1 MTLLQCP
8 NCGLTIGF
16 RPEED
21 WEFCPQCLA
30 TENVRVAFTP
40 KRDSSQPGRHSAHA
54 ASFGID
60 VESDHDEHV
69 LTLRGDLDL
78 TSAAMLEAQ
87 IDELCLAGARQVL
100 LDMSFV
106 SFLDSSGMNAIL
118 RGRKACESVACAF
131 GLISP
136 QRPVE
141 RTLSLAGLL
150 EKLHVRGRDRHASG
164 RREDSA

>member
-30 TENVRVAFTP
+30 TENIRVAFTP
-40 KRDSSQPGRHSAHA
+40 KRESSSQTRHGGQT

-60 VESDHDEHV
+60 VESDHDDHV
-69 LTLRGDLDL
+69 LRLTGDLDL

-118 RGRKACESVACAF
+118 RGRKACENCACAF

-150 EKLHVRGRDRHASG
+150 EKLHVRGRRESGSSG
-164 RREDSA
+164 RR